1 MSNETLRV
9 LVGLDELFDVR
20 ISTLMEMDDSY
31 PSIALTN
38 GYLFRKSDDFSKLV
52 PGLDMDRYLELYSKR
67 NILHIANTR
76 VTNLLYLLE
85 NMFKQAEVEL
95 QEKPFAFIKE
105 LWINVYPYALSE
117 EHKQIAK
124 SAIEMHLNLKLN
136 IVFIYKSVE
145 ELTPAFIKANFNN
158 VAMYD
163 FNGWMT
169 VHGTALADNP
179 MPTVSFTVP
188 ALSLIGKDED
198 AVIEE
203 PNKFKLNAF
212 NLVKLTYL
220 QHLDIEYDDVM
231 TFCINMPVTAQR

>member
-20 ISTLMEMDDSY
+20 ISTLMEMDASY

-52 PGLDMDRYLELYSKR
+52 PGLDMNKYLELYSKR

-95 QEKPFAFIKE
+95 QEKPFAYIKE

-124 SAIEMHLNLKLN
+124 SAIEMHLNLKDR
-136 IVFIYKSVE
+136 KSV
-145 ELTPAFIKANFNN
+145 
-158 VAMYD
+158 V
-163 FNGWMT
+163 
-169 VHGTALADNP
+169 
-179 MPTVSFTVP
+179 
-188 ALSLIGKDED
+188 
-198 AVIEE
+198 
-203 PNKFKLNAF
+203 
-212 NLVKLTYL
+212 
-220 QHLDIEYDDVM
+220 
-231 TFCINMPVTAQR
+231 